1 MSGSILYI
9 KKRKFSESLTYF
21 VLILPLLLSSL
32 IDFLNLPSL
41 VKYSIDIAIVLIL
54 SSIFFGRRV
63 AFKNE
68 SLPLILIIL
77 SFFALTL
84 IVYLFSY
91 QSLVYYLWG
100 FRNNFRFYIAFLA
113 FILYFTKDDAE
124 FFLNFFDKV
133 FWLNVVVTFVQFTL
147 GYRQDYL
154 GGLFGVE
161 KGCNAY
167 SIIFFSIIVA
177 KSLLSFM
184 EHSEN
189 SIKCFLKCGISLIIA
204 AMAELKFYFLIFLFI
219 LVFAAVFT
227 RFSWKK
233 ILVMILLSLII
244 FLSGGLLASLFGSSN
259 ALSFDR
265 VMELV
270 TAENYATEEDLGR
283 FTAIPVISRD
293 FLVEIPEKLF
303 GMGLGNC
310 DTSSFEI
317 CNTPFYKLNSNLHY
331 TWFSSAFLFLETGF
345 LGLLTYLSF
354 FVVCFILAFKQMR
367 KNTDNVLFCRLGMM
381 MSVICFLLTFY
392 NSSLRMEVAYIA
404 YFVLAL
410 PFINSKHKYNPQ

>member
-54 SSIFFGRRV
+54 SSILFGRRV

-154 GGLFGVE
+154 GGLFGVIPLT
-161 KGCNAY
+161 GVPLP
-167 SIIFFSIIVA
+167 F
-177 KSLLSFM
+177 LSYGGSFT
-184 EHSEN
+184 
-189 SIKCFLKCGISLIIA
+189 ISLI
-204 AMAELKFYFLIFLFI
+204 
-219 LVFAAVFT
+219 
-227 RFSWKK
+227 
-233 ILVMILLSLII
+233 
-244 FLSGGLLASLFGSSN
+244 ASL
-259 ALSFDR
+259 AVIQR
-265 VMELV
+265 IHIEYKMEK
-270 TAENYATEEDLGR
+270 T
-283 FTAIPVISRD
+283 
-293 FLVEIPEKLF
+293 K
-303 GMGLGNC
+303 
-310 DTSSFEI
+310 
-317 CNTPFYKLNSNLHY
+317 
-331 TWFSSAFLFLETGF
+331 
-345 LGLLTYLSF
+345 
-354 FVVCFILAFKQMR
+354 
-367 KNTDNVLFCRLGMM
+367 
-381 MSVICFLLTFY
+381 
-392 NSSLRMEVAYIA
+392 
-404 YFVLAL
+404 
-410 PFINSKHKYNPQ
+410 INN